1 MKRLTILPLALL
13 LITVYSCNQN
23 GGSNVKN
30 KADSSFTT
38 ACYVAAD
45 GQDTAHLTL
54 KNYKTKTEGDLIIN
68 YAKKDKNDGVVRGTF
83 KGDTLFVDYTFRIG
97 NKGYWYKNPLALLKK
112 DGKLF
117 LGVGKMETM
126 LGKTYF
132 RKDIPI
138 DFSAGKFVFAPV
150 ECKK

>member
-1 MKRLTILPLALL
+1 MKRFTILPLALL

-30 KADSSFTT
+30 SADSTFTT
-38 ACYVAAD
+38 SYYVAAD

-54 KNYKTKTEGDLIIN
+54 KNYKTKVEGDLIIN
-68 YAKKDKNDGVVRGTF
+68 YAKKDKNDGVVKGTF
-83 KGDTLFVDYTFRIG
+83 KGDTLFVDYTFKIG
-97 NKGYWYKNPLALLKK
+97 DKNPFYKNPLALLKK

-117 LGVGKMETM
+117 LGIGKMESTF
-126 LGKTYF
+126 GKTYF

-138 DFSAGKFVFAPV
+138 DFSAGKFVFEEV
-150 ECKK
+150 QHKK